1 MCRSDEGV
9 AGRRWQH
16 AFSSIP
22 HYAVEQNGMCIAFL
36 VDRHHLFM
44 PACTSQEMS
53 SVQRARS
60 ADGCTS
66 VSGKECLRRHLPSPC
81 IRAAK
86 PTRHWHQATSVH
98 TRQAARL
105 RTLGWPW
112 PGPAL
117 WRRVRARAA
126 VVYMGARQGQS
137 GIRAPTFA
145 GTVGPLS
152 WCWETTYHLK
162 CVFGFIRACRLSS
175 MRQCDATVRCE
186 SGFALDYFVTQFGRC
201 KERVV
206 ERVASVEHRPRTHLT
221 CHPYPPRLQGELLRA
236 SWVSVARSRGR
247 PVWMVPT
254 VWLLF

>member
-44 PACTSQEMS
+44 PVCTSQEMS

-60 ADGCTS
+60 ADGGCALCRAKS
-66 VSGKECLRRHLPSPC
+66 RHLLSPR
-81 IRAAK
+81 IRAGK
-86 PTRHWHQATSVH
+86 QVTWHQATSVH

-105 RTLGWPW
+105 RTLA
-112 PGPAL
+112 AL
-117 WRRVRARAA
+117 ALARACA
-126 VVYMGARQGQS
+126 VAEGACEGSSCVYGSQAGPVGDTS
-137 GIRAPTFA
+137 TNIRWNI
-145 GTVGPLS
+145 GTVVVVLGN
-152 WCWETTYHLK
+152 HLALK
-162 CVFGFIRACRLSS
+162 VRLRFHSS
-175 MRQCDATVRCE
+175 MSPLLDATVRRE

-254 VWLLF
+254 VWLF